1 MLCTTRGEGVE
12 KTLSNNLIGLWNQT
26 IEPLERRLG
35 SEEFDTWIKPMTPL
49 AQGDGF
55 VEVGVPNRLFA
66 SWVEENFLDALA
78 SAWLAAAGSRASF
91 RFRWDPTPSQGEL
104 FSPGEVQGPRD
115 NTADR
120 SPEPAHTQTPAE
132 QRAAASGGLISRY
145 DFASFVVGQSNQFA
159 RAAAIAVAG
168 QPGALYNPY
177 FLFGGVGL
185 GKTHLVNAI
194 GNSVLRENPSARV
207 LFLSADTFTNRFI
220 DAISRNQV
228 QAFKNRMRR
237 IDVLILD
244 DVQFLAGRERT
255 QEECFHLFNTLYEN
269 GKQIVLTSDKFPN
282 EIQGVEERLCN
293 RFGWGLVADIMPP
306 DIETRMA
313 ILERRARGEG
323 IDLPIDV
330 ASFIATRVDS
340 NIRDLEGALTRLS
353 AFASLNRCE
362 LSLELAEHMLGHVGT
377 RSESGPSLDE
387 IEARVVTHFGLKPGE
402 LRARKRTRKVA
413 EARHVAMYIMR
424 NHAGASFPTI
434 GQQLGGRDHSTV
446 VHGCQA
452 VKKRCAEDPKFRGL
466 VETLVRI
473 LGCG

>member
-1 MLCTTRGEGVE
+1 ME
-12 KTLSNNLIGLWNQT
+12 KGSSNSLVALWNRT
-26 IEPLERRLG
+26 IEPLEQRLG

-49 AQGDGF
+49 THRDGY

-78 SAWLAAAGSRASF
+78 SAWLAAAGADATF
-91 RFRWDPTPSQGEL
+91 RFRWEPTPQQGEL
-104 FSPGEVQGPRD
+104 FPLEEVRGPSEAPAQARSAGARPPHKSGE
-115 NTADR
+115 AD
-120 SPEPAHTQTPAE
+120 SSG
-132 QRAAASGGLISRY
+132 SGGLIQRY

-194 GNSVLRENPSARV
+194 GNSVLQENPSARV

-220 DAISRNQV
+220 DAISRNKV

-237 IDVLILD
+237 IDLLILD

-255 QEECFHLFNTLYEN
+255 QEEFFHLFNALYEN
-269 GKQIVLTSDKFPN
+269 GRQIVLTSDKFPN

-293 RFGWGLVADIMPP
+293 RFGWGLVADIKPP
-306 DIETRMA
+306 DIETRVA
-313 ILERRARGEG
+313 ILERRARAEG
-323 IDLPIDV
+323 IELPIDV

-362 LSLELAEHMLGHVGT
+362 ISLELAEHMLGHVGGLG
-377 RSESGPSLDE
+377 SSAPSLDD
-387 IEARVVTHFGLKPGE
+387 IEARVTTHFGLKPGE

-413 EARHVAMYIMR
+413 EARHIAMYIMR
-424 NHAGASFPTI
+424 NHAGASFPAI
-434 GQQLGGRDHSTV
+434 GAQLGGRDHSTV
-446 VHGCQA
+446 VHGCQT
-452 VKKRCAEDPKFRGL
+452 VKKRCAEDAKFRAL